1 MNIELVVFD
10 WDGTVVDSTLTIAE
24 AIRQSCADLGLPVP
38 SLPEASYVIGLG
50 LHDALAHVA
59 PGLNPDQVR
68 ALTDRY
74 RHHYLSRDQFLT
86 PFEGIRELLEALTVQ
101 GLPLAVATGKSRAGL
116 ERAFDATQTRH
127 FFIDSRCADE
137 SVPKPSPAMLLE
149 LCEALTVEPHRV
161 LMIGDTTHDIEM
173 AQAAGAHAAAVSYGA
188 HDRGRLKSARPLVI
202 MDDVPS
208 LSRWVLEQVS
218 N

>member
-1 MNIELVVFD
+1 MKIELVVFD

-38 SLPEASYVIGLG
+38 SLTEASYVIGLG

-59 PGLNPDQVR
+59 PGLSADQAR
-68 ALTDRY
+68 ALSDRY
-74 RHHYLSRDQFLT
+74 RHHYLARDQFLT
-86 PFEGIRELLEALTVQ
+86 PFAGIRELLERLTAQ
-101 GLPLAVATGKSRAGL
+101 QMPLAVATGKSRLGL

-127 FFIDSRCADE
+127 FFVDSRCADE

-149 LCEALTVEPHRV
+149 LCETQGVEPGRV

-173 AQAAGAHAAAVSYGA
+173 AHAAGAHSVAVSYGA
-188 HDRGRLKSARPLVI
+188 HDRSRLEAVGPLAI
-202 MDDVPS
+202 MESVPS
-208 LSRWVLEQVS
+208 LSRWVLQLVS
-218 N
+218 T